1 MTNNA
6 TTGRIEINTSEF
18 QFAHGR
24 KPRGRGHWAFY
35 MPGDPEPVFFSPAY
49 SEACRQA
56 MLLAA
61 ERFPGRYLTIKL
73 GS

>member
-1 MTNNA
+1 MA
-6 TTGRIEINTSEF
+6 TKGKVEINTSEF

-24 KPRGRGHWAFY
+24 KPRGKGLWAFY
-35 MPGDPEPVFFSPAY
+35 LPDDPDPAFFNGLY
-49 SEACRQA
+49 SEAARQA
-56 MLLAA
+56 KVLAA

>member
-1 MTNNA
+1 MTGQHK
-6 TTGRIEINTSEF
+6 GRIEISTSEF

-35 MPGDPEPVFFSPAY
+35 LPDDPEPVFFNGTY
-49 SEACRQA
+49 TEACRLA
-56 MLLAA
+56 KALAA
-61 ERFPGRYLTIKL
+61 ARFPGRYLTIKL